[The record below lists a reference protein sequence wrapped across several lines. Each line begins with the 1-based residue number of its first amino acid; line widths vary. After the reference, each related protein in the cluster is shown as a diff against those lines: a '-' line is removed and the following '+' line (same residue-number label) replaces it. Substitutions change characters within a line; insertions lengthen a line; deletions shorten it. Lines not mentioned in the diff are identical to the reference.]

1 MEAHQCPAITNNL
14 KRLRLS
20 HKLVLFSLNCSGP
33 YKIRLGMID
42 KSATDK
48 KLLRK
53 VSESGQIDSY
63 GECVGL
69 TNNIYPS
76 SLEV

>member
-1 MEAHQCPAITNNL
+1 
-14 KRLRLS
+14 
-20 HKLVLFSLNCSGP
+20 
-33 YKIRLGMID
+33 MIN